1 LGDYV
6 LFNII
11 TQLIKQ
17 DCIYQCYKRI
27 LTKNNQQV
35 DNHEI
40 DIKLITEILK
50 GSKSAFKDLYKRHAK
65 GHMLTC
71 LRYVKN
77 RSEAEDMLQES
88 YIKIYKDLKK
98 YDSKK
103 SQFNTWSNRVVI
115 NTCLMS
121 LRKKNVLKDFDNI
134 IDMSTNLTVDA
145 DAVDN
150 LCLQDLTNFITQ
162 LPKGYRTVFNM
173 YVIDGYK
180 HPEISEQLGI
190 SVSTSKTQLMKA
202 KRMLQGMIT
211 SHDYSQSM
219 NYVLR

>member
-1 LGDYV
+1 
-6 LFNII
+6 
-11 TQLIKQ
+11 
-17 DCIYQCYKRI
+17 
-27 LTKNNQQV
+27 
-35 DNHEI
+35 
-40 DIKLITEILK
+40 
-50 GSKSAFKDLYKRHAK
+50 
-65 GHMLTC
+65 
-71 LRYVKN
+71 
-77 RSEAEDMLQES
+77 
-88 YIKIYKDLKK
+88 
-98 YDSKK
+98 
-103 SQFNTWSNRVVI
+103 
-115 NTCLMS
+115 MS

-134 IDMSTNLTVDA
+134 IDMSANLTVDA

-180 HPEISEQLGI
+180 HPEISDQLGI